1 MAKPIDGLIP
11 PGGWHYFQSDVKLEA
26 YSLSNLYEV
35 VQHYRAENHLP
46 IGDVHGDVDSYICG
60 NFPNNCHGVDSV
72 VVTSVDAPNRQSE
85 LLNDIT
91 IWAKNILLSQKQ
103 VRLVSDELAEARART
118 CLQCPKNIQYKSGCH
133 SCIAASD
140 RLTASIRQGRDT
152 HSTKK
157 LKGCSVMRH
166 DNRAAVFFDKEHFE
180 VTDSVPQNCWLKI

>member
-11 PGGWHYFQSDVKLEA
+11 PGGWHYYQSDVKLEG
-26 YSLSNLYEV
+26 YSLTNLYEV

-46 IGDVHGDVDSYICG
+46 IGDVTGDVNSYICG

-91 IWAKNILLSQKQ
+91 VWAKNILLSQKQ
-103 VRLVSDELAEARART
+103 IRLVSDELAEARALT
-118 CLQCPKNIQYKSGCH
+118 CAQCPKNIKYRTGCY
-133 SCIAASD
+133 SCIAATD

-152 HSTKK
+152 YSTKK
-157 LKGCSVMRH
+157 IHGCSVMRH
-166 DNRAAVFFDKEHFE
+166 DNRAAVFFDKDHFD